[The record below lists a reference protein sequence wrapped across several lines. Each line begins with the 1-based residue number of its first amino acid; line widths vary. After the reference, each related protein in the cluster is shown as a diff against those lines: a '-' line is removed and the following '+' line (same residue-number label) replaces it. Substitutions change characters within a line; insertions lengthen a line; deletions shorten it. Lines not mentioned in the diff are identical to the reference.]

1 MVFESLRNNSVNLPV
16 VGAVSVAAVIVV
28 GLAAFFLL
36 RRKKSVKLS
45 F

>member
-1 MVFESLRNNSVNLPV
+1 MVFESLKNTSVNLPL

-28 GLAAFFLL
+28 GIGIFFLT
-36 RRKKSVKLS
+36 RRKKSVKLT